1 MSSSSVSGTSPR
13 HTCPRSR
20 RSDRSR
26 ASSASTRAP
35 DRPPP
40 SAGRRF
46 SSTGSYATPFPIPPT
61 SSSWRPRRGRTPRSS
76 MPCGRATPWS
86 ASSSRNPRP
95 KTAPP
100 RSGCS
105 PRGPGSGRSSTRGS
119 RPRCCGRP
127 GSTAQSEVAWGT
139 SSRSRRG
146 SAAPTPTNEDRRA
159 ASLVDSWLDSG
170 INVLSVIGRFVVP
183 AGVLSFRPL
192 AGHVSTFEARLRL
205 EPGDGTRVG
214 SIVTTW
220 QAAET
225 TQSLRLRFADGS
237 ELLLDLM
244 AGAATHLAD
253 GSVTEMFTR
262 PEGGPHLAH
271 QYANFYRDYFGSGEW
286 QYPDAARSPTLHA
299 LLFSATEGVGV
310 EAAAGRA
317 RPGPRPWGRPRC
329 RLPSP
334 TRARATAAPTPASA
348 PSRPRGRPRRPR
360 PRGGGGDGGDRGG
373 PSGLSIPRPRG

>member
-1 MSSSSVSGTSPR
+1 MSDRKSDWRPAGGRVVLVGLGNISSAHLSALEAIRSVKSVVGVDPSPR
-13 HTCPRSR
+13 SAATFRGAPLLVHRELR
-20 RSDRSR
+20 DALSDP
-26 ASSASTRAP
+26 ADLVVVATP
-35 DRPPP
+35 
-40 SAGRRF
+40 
-46 SSTGSYATPFPIPPT
+46 TGSHAAVVDAVRACDAVVSILVEKPAAQNRAAAQRMLAAGSGVRAILHSGFAPEVLWAARFYGTE
-61 SSSWRPRRGRTPRSS
+61 RGRLGDVVSFAAWF
-76 MPCGRATPWS
+76 G
-86 ASSSRNPRP
+86 
-95 KTAPP
+95 
-100 RSGCS
+100 S
-105 PRGPGSGRSSTRGS
+105 PY
-119 RPRCCGRP
+119 
-127 GSTAQSEVAWGT
+127 A
-139 SSRSRRG
+139 
-146 SAAPTPTNEDRRA
+146 NEQDRRA

-286 QYPDAARSPTLHA
+286 QYPDGQVAALHA
-299 LLFSATEGVGV
+299 LLFSAMEGVG
-310 EAAAGRA
+310 
-317 RPGPRPWGRPRC
+317 
-329 RLPSP
+329 
-334 TRARATAAPTPASA
+334 
-348 PSRPRGRPRRPR
+348 
-360 PRGGGGDGGDRGG
+360 
-373 PSGLSIPRPRG
+373 

>member
-1 MSSSSVSGTSPR
+1 MSDRKSDWRPAGGRVVLVGLGNISSAHLSALEAIRSVKSVVGVDPSPR
-13 HTCPRSR
+13 SAATFRGAPLLVHRELR
-20 RSDRSR
+20 DALSDP
-26 ASSASTRAP
+26 ADLVVVATP
-35 DRPPP
+35 
-40 SAGRRF
+40 
-46 SSTGSYATPFPIPPT
+46 TGSHAAVVDAVRACDAVVSILVEKPAAQNRAAAQRMLAAGSGVRAILHSGFAPEVLWAARFYGTE
-61 SSSWRPRRGRTPRSS
+61 RGRLGDVVSFAAWF
-76 MPCGRATPWS
+76 G
-86 ASSSRNPRP
+86 
-95 KTAPP
+95 
-100 RSGCS
+100 S
-105 PRGPGSGRSSTRGS
+105 PY
-119 RPRCCGRP
+119 
-127 GSTAQSEVAWGT
+127 A
-139 SSRSRRG
+139 
-146 SAAPTPTNEDRRA
+146 NEQDRRA

-286 QYPDAARSPTLHA
+286 QYPDGQVAALHA
-299 LLFSATEGVGV
+299 LLFSATEGVG
-310 EAAAGRA
+310 
-317 RPGPRPWGRPRC
+317 
-329 RLPSP
+329 
-334 TRARATAAPTPASA
+334 
-348 PSRPRGRPRRPR
+348 
-360 PRGGGGDGGDRGG
+360 
-373 PSGLSIPRPRG
+373 